1 VSVQVSYKKQLAL
14 AILLLVIMF
23 VMVEVPAKIWWHSI
37 ENCAFENSDVYAD
50 LPQSLKRQM
59 CVESYQIQFSP
70 SRIEPNQNFQTIN
83 INSFGFRGKEIT
95 QEKPEDTFRI
105 FAVGGSTMLGT
116 GSTSDVTTIPGF
128 LQQKF
133 DETNSRIKIEV
144 INAGVSGAWS
154 QTETN
159 YIKNSLLQFNPDLF
173 IVYDGW
179 NDAANLEN
187 VSDDEIPEKI
197 SQWVTRWKEI
207 CDLGKQDNFEVIVTI
222 QPMVGIGNKTLSK
235 SEYEYSAK
243 LQQTKIPQRLE
254 LLASALNKLDSCTKT
269 ADLRR
274 SFDGLDIPI
283 YWDYGHMAN
292 AGNEII
298 AHKMYDL
305 SLPIIMNGDIA
316 EKIVTVNSS
325 MLSNTAP
332 EDNSY
337 KDAYVVLK
345 RTILQNYKTPLM
357 IRQLFLQSQEQI
369 VTHSIQIEKSESR
382 NLNLDSNLSYADLS
396 KTYYPNTDFSKK
408 NLLGT
413 NFFGAYLRKS
423 SFEQSD
429 LSSSNMTWTNLSA
442 ANMKG
447 ANLQKVDFRQ
457 SDLSGAILQKAD
469 LRGANLL
476 GTKLFNVNL
485 RNANLQGVD
494 LSATDLLSVDLG
506 GADLSNAKLSG
517 LDLRRMV
524 LINANLTN
532 ANLQGTFL
540 DHLTMKNAT
549 IKGANLSGS
558 TIHSGDFSYMDL
570 VGADFSN
577 ASLIGSNFSN
587 SDLTGVN
594 FDGASLNDVDFTNSN
609 LEGAK
614 GMPFVGCK
622 NHPLCS

>member
-1 VSVQVSYKKQLAL
+1 MSVQVSYKKQLVFAT
-14 AILLLVIMF
+14 LLLIIILVLIEG
-23 VMVEVPAKIWWHSI
+23 VAKIWWHSI

-59 CVESYQIQFSP
+59 CVESYQVQFSP

-95 QEKPEDTFRI
+95 LEKPENTFRI
-105 FAVGGSTMLGT
+105 FTVGGSTMLGT

-133 DETNSRIKIEV
+133 DETNLGTRIEV

-187 VSDDEIPEKI
+187 IPDDEIPERV
-197 SQWVTRWKEI
+197 SQWITRWKEI
-207 CDLGKQDNFEVIVTI
+207 CDLSKQANFETIVTI
-222 QPMVGIGNKTLSK
+222 QPLVGIGNKTLSK
-235 SEYEYSAK
+235 DEYEYSIK

-254 LLASALNKLDSCTKT
+254 LFALALDKLDSCTKT

-274 SFDGLDIPI
+274 SFDGLDMPI

-298 AHKMYDL
+298 ANKIYDL
-305 SLPIIMNGDIA
+305 SLSIIMNSNIT
-316 EKIVTVNSS
+316 EKITSS
-325 MLSNTAP
+325 SVSSNTTP
-332 EDNSY
+332 KDNSY

-345 RTILQNYKTPLM
+345 RTVLQNYKTPLM
-357 IRQLFLQSQEQI
+357 IRQFFLQSQEQI
-369 VTHSIQIEKSESR
+369 ITHSIQIEKSKSQ
-382 NLNLDSNLSYADLS
+382 NLNLNSNLSHADLS

-408 NLLGT
+408 DLLQT

-429 LSSSNMTWTNLSA
+429 LRGSNMTWTNLSA
-442 ANMKG
+442 SNMRE

-457 SDLSGAILQKAD
+457 SDLTGAILQKAD

-476 GTKLFNVNL
+476 GAKLFNANL
-485 RNANLQGVD
+485 RNANLQGID
-494 LSATDLLSVDLG
+494 LSTVDLLSVDLG

-517 LDLRRMV
+517 LDLRRMI

-532 ANLQGTFL
+532 ANLQGAFL
-540 DHLTMKNAT
+540 DYLTMKNAT
-549 IKGANLSGS
+549 IMGANLSGS
-558 TIHSGDFSYMDL
+558 TIHVADFSYMDL
-570 VGADFSN
+570 TGIDFSN
-577 ASLIGSNFSN
+577 ASLTGSDFSN

-594 FDGASLNDVDFTNSN
+594 FDGSSLDDVDFNNSN
-609 LEGAK
+609 LEDAEGA
-614 GMPFVGCK
+614 PFIGCK
-622 NHPLCS
+622 NHPLCN